1 MDIYTLFNASSVL
14 DENPNYAA
22 FRRPTAILI
31 RRFIRSARSSI
42 FDGPAGSQLPTP
54 NFQLPTSNSQLPT
67 PNSQE
72 IFWGVGNWELGV
84 LLR

>member
-54 NFQLPTSNSQLPT
+54 NFQLPT